1 MITYYF
7 LNVQGYEYDSD
18 DNCIIIRKKS
28 GEVDQCRP
36 LIDCQICRDVHEID
50 IISAEEMTQELF
62 IEKYDLSGRPV
73 LGWSQAKCV
82 YYLSDVKKKIH
93 NTRIFISRYTY

>member
-1 MITYYF
+1 MYLTLFYKY
-7 LNVQGYEYDSD
+7 VQGYEYDSD

-36 LIDCQICRDVHEID
+36 LIDCQMCRDVHEID
-50 IISAEEMTQELF
+50 IISAKEMTQELF

-73 LGWSQAKCV
+73 LGWSQAKYVV
-82 YYLSDVKKKIH
+82 YLLIHTYLIV
-93 NTRIFISRYTY
+93 